1 MASLTFKQYLITEKV
16 HASSYREIM
25 NDTKFFLGLEYEYY
39 DNNLAGFGDSN
50 DDFSDMYEH
59 KDYKHYSEEATEIY
73 EAFVKKIV
81 NLQTTIDLS
90 PYQEQFDEQR
100 AKAGKKAVKNKEK
113 EWIKTVEEFNKTN
126 GTSYKPLT
134 LAKYH
139 DISNKRQNIITKLES
154 ESDDRT
160 AINHQAREWTM
171 KQLEPYGLHLNG
183 FQNANK
189 PEFKLVKKYQE
200 VTSLETNVKGESYYK
215 ISKDDVPLEVQRFSD
230 YMAHNKFLDKEGVKI
245 PTVPSEIIDTI
256 EYFFKKE
263 TKTDIKKHIEGAI
276 FEALTDQEESFIKL
290 MGYDEA
296 FDENEY
302 DSANEELL
310 DSLHNGTYGDDNFE
324 GLIANKFNHNDFPY
338 TLDVNGSD
346 ENEWNIVE
354 DGSLSLDE
362 GGVEITSPK
371 LSLQAGLESMEQVF
385 DYIDD
390 NGATISRGA
399 GETGFHV
406 NLSYKNFNLDKLD
419 VFKMMLFMEEGL
431 ILKHFEDRL
440 DGGWADS
447 MTQWIQN
454 AASGLQAKYYGLSAS
469 DYTKLKKE
477 IITALM
483 PVNQKSNGINR
494 MNAFNEDGRIEFR
507 YLGGE
512 NYHKK
517 FGLIKTFIL
526 RFCYLLKL
534 GMEPNYKKREY
545 DTKLL
550 RLIEKH
556 STEAPA
562 YREKPLNKR
571 GNLYLTDTKTGD
583 VYYALTTN
591 RPDVDKK
598 MVVQYTQDNNGNEV
612 FKAKHP
618 MKRIHGMAKSDKERY
633 KLFSD

>member
-1 MASLTFKQYLITEKV
+1 MKLTFKQYLITEKV

-25 NDTKFFLGLEYEYY
+25 NDSKFFLGLEYEYY
-39 DNNLAGFGDSN
+39 DNNLAGFGDDD
-50 DDFSDMYEH
+50 DDFSDIYEH
-59 KDYKHYSEEATEIY
+59 EDYKNYNEEATEIY
-73 EAFVKKIV
+73 EKFVDEIV
-81 NLQTTIDLS
+81 KLQTSIDLS
-90 PYQEQFDEQR
+90 PYHEQFDEQR
-100 AKAGKKAVKNKEK
+100 SKAGQKA
-113 EWIKTVEEFNKTN
+113 IKTKQKQWANTIDEFNKEHD
-126 GTSYKPLT
+126 TSYKPLT

-139 DISNKRQNIITKLES
+139 DISKKRVNFITKLES
-154 ESDDRT
+154 ETDDRT
-160 AINHQAREWTM
+160 AINHQTKEWL
-171 KQLEPYGLHLNG
+171 KGQLEPYGLHLNG
-183 FQNANK
+183 FQNADK

-200 VTSLETNVKGESYYK
+200 LTSLETNVKGENYYK
-215 ISKDDVPLEVQRFSD
+215 ISKDDVPANAQRFSD
-230 YMAHNKFLDKEGVKI
+230 YMAHNKFLEKEGVKI
-245 PTVPSEIIDTI
+245 PEIPEEIIDTI
-256 EYFFKKE
+256 EYFFKNE
-263 TKTDIKKHIEGAI
+263 TKEDIKKHIETSI
-276 FEALTDQEESFIKL
+276 FEALTDQEETFSTL

-302 DSANEELL
+302 DANNEELL
-310 DSLHNGTYGDDNFE
+310 DSLQNGSYGNFE
-324 GLIANKFNHNDFPY
+324 DLVANQFNHGEFPF
-338 TLDVNGSD
+338 TLEVNGSD

-354 DGSLSLDE
+354 DASLSLSE

-371 LSLQAGLESMEQVF
+371 LSLQDGLNAMEQVF
-385 DYIDD
+385 DFIDD
-390 NGATISRGA
+390 NGTTQSKGA

-406 NLSYKNFNLDKLD
+406 NLSYKNFNLDNLD

-440 DGGWADS
+440 DSGWADS

-454 AASGLQAKYYGLSAS
+454 AASGMKAKYYGLSAS
-469 DYTKLKKE
+469 DYTKLKKD

-483 PVNQKSNGINR
+483 PVNQKANGINR

-507 YLGGE
+507 YLGGQ
-512 NYHKK
+512 NYHQK

-534 GMEPNYKKREY
+534 GMEPNFKKREY

-556 STEAPA
+556 SQEAPA

-591 RPDVDKK
+591 KPGVDKQ
-598 MVVQYTQDNNGNEV
+598 MVVQYSQDNNGNEV

-618 MKRIHGMAKSDKERY
+618 MKRIHSMAMADKNLYE
-633 KLFSD
+633 LFSD

>member
-1 MASLTFKQYLITEKV
+1 MALTFKQYLITEKV

-39 DNNLAGFGDSN
+39 DNNLSGYSDGN

-59 KDYKHYSEEATEIY
+59 EDYKHYNEEATEIY
-73 EAFVKKIV
+73 EKFVDEIV
-81 NLQTTIDLS
+81 KLQTSIDLS
-90 PYQEQFDEQR
+90 SYQEQFDEQR
-100 AKAGKKAVKNKEK
+100 AKAGQKAIKNKQK
-113 EWIKTVEEFNKTN
+113 QWAKTIEEFNKEH

-134 LAKYH
+134 LSKYH
-139 DISNKRQNIITKLES
+139 SISKKRGEFITKLES
-154 ESDDRT
+154 ETDDRT
-160 AINHQAREWTM
+160 AINYQTREWL
-171 KQLEPYGLHLNG
+171 KNQLEPYGLHLNG

-200 VTSLETNVKGESYYK
+200 LTSLESNVKSETYYK
-215 ISKDDVPLEVQRFSD
+215 ISKDDVPANVQRFGD
-230 YMAHNKFLDKEGVKI
+230 YIAHNKFLEKEGVTIPKI
-245 PTVPSEIIDTI
+245 PDEIIDTI
-256 EYFFKKE
+256 EYFFKNE
-263 TKTDIKKHIEGAI
+263 TKADIKKHIEGAI
-276 FEALTDQEESFIKL
+276 FEALTDQEESFAKL

-302 DSANEELL
+302 DGNNEELL
-310 DSLHNGTYGDDNFE
+310 DSLRNGTYGNDNFE
-324 GLIANKFNHNDFPY
+324 GLIANNFNHDDFPF
-338 TLDVNGSD
+338 TLEVNGSD

-354 DGSLSLDE
+354 DGSLPLSD

-371 LSLQAGLESMEQVF
+371 LSLQAGLEAMEQVF
-385 DYIDD
+385 DFIDD
-390 NGATISRGA
+390 NGTTQSRGV

-440 DGGWADS
+440 DSGWADS
-447 MTQWIQN
+447 MTEWITN

-469 DYTKLKKE
+469 DYIKLKKE

-483 PVNQKSNGINR
+483 PINQKSNGINH

-512 NYHKK
+512 NYHQK

-591 RPDVDKK
+591 RPGVDKQ
-598 MVVQYTQDNNGNEV
+598 MVVQYSQDNNGNEV

-618 MKRIHGMAKSDKERY
+618 MKRIHNMAKSNKERY

>member
-1 MASLTFKQYLITEKV
+1 MDLTFKQYLITEKV

-39 DNNLAGFGDSN
+39 DNNLAGYGDSD

-59 KDYKHYSEEATEIY
+59 EDYKHYNEEATEIY
-73 EAFVKKIV
+73 EKFVEKIV
-81 NLQTTIDLS
+81 KLQTSIDLS

-100 AKAGKKAVKNKEK
+100 AKAGQKAIKKKEK
-113 EWIKTVEEFNKTN
+113 EFAKIVADFNKEHN
-126 GTSYKPLT
+126 TSYKPMT
-134 LAKYH
+134 LNIYN
-139 DISNKRQNIITKLES
+139 DISKKQKELIAKLDA

-160 AINHQAREWTM
+160 ANTHQSREWTL
-171 KQLEPYGLHLNG
+171 KQLEPYGMHLHG
-183 FQNANK
+183 FQHASE
-189 PEFKLVKKYQE
+189 PEAQLPKKFTE
-200 VTSLETNVKGESYYK
+200 INMLEQNIKGESYYK
-215 ISKDDVPLEVQRFSD
+215 IGDDVIPKKISRFSD
-230 YMAHNKFLDKEGVKI
+230 YMEHNKFLEKEGVTI
-245 PTVPSEIIDTI
+245 PEIPSEIIDTI
-256 EYFFKKE
+256 EYFFKNE
-263 TKTDIKKHIEGAI
+263 TKEDIKKHIESSI
-276 FEALTDQEESFIKL
+276 FEAFTDQEEVFATL
-290 MGYDEA
+290 MGYEEA

-302 DSANEELL
+302 DANNEELI
-310 DSLHNGTYGDDNFE
+310 DSLRSGTYGDDNFE
-324 GLIANKFNHNDFPY
+324 GLIANNFNHNDFPF
-338 TLDVNGSD
+338 TLEVNGSD

-354 DGSLSLDE
+354 DGSLPLSD

-371 LSLQAGLESMEQVF
+371 LSLQSGLEAMEDVF

-390 NGATISRGA
+390 NGTTQSRGA

-431 ILKHFEDRL
+431 ILKHFEARL
-440 DGGWADS
+440 DSGWADS
-447 MTQWIQN
+447 MTKWITD

-512 NYHKK
+512 NYHQKYR
-517 FGLIKTFIL
+517 LIKTFIL

-534 GMEPNYKKREY
+534 GMEPNYMKREY
-545 DTKLL
+545 DQKLL

-591 RPDVDKK
+591 NPGIDKQ
-598 MVVQYTQDNNGNEV
+598 MVVQYSQDNNGNEV

-618 MKRIHGMAKSDKERY
+618 MKRIHNMAKSDPKRY
-633 KLFSD
+633 ELFSD